1 MKLSVIIPVY
11 RGKEILYE
19 LYRRI
24 EEVLDR
30 KFEYEVLLI
39 CDGCDPD
46 SSKVTDELR
55 KQNSSHIRVFKL
67 AKNYGQH
74 RAIQFGFTK
83 ASGDFIITIDE
94 DLQHDPA
101 DILKLIDKQQSGDF
115 DIVYGRFTNP
125 QHNGIRNLMSTILR
139 KILKYFIPTLYE
151 EYSPYRLIKRE
162 ISTRTSIMVC
172 PYTFIDDFLSRT
184 TQNIAYA
191 DIAHSRRLAGTSSY
205 TVRKLIRHGIYIF
218 LAYSQIIAWLLVLA
232 GILIIAGTFFS
243 ILRVTSANANS
254 IIPIHRITIIE
265 IFGASLLLILISL
278 AGTLINYRNMKLNTR
293 PVKLAD
299 EGAI

>member
-11 RGKEILYE
+11 RGKEILIE

-24 EEVLDR
+24 EEVLDGR
-30 KFEYEVLLI
+30 FEYEVLLI
-39 CDGCDPD
+39 CDGCNSD
-46 SSKVTDELR
+46 SSNVADELK
-55 KQNSSHIRVFKL
+55 KQNQSRVKVFKL
-67 AKNYGQH
+67 AQNYGQH

-83 ASGDFIITIDE
+83 VLGDFIITIDE

-101 DILKLIDKQQSGDF
+101 DIIKLIAKQQNGDF

-125 QHNGIRNLMSTILR
+125 QHNGIRNLLSTILR

-162 ISTRTSIMVC
+162 ISTRTSTMVC

-184 TQNIAYA
+184 TQNIAYV
-191 DIAHSRRLAGTSSY
+191 DITHSRRLSGTSSY
-205 TVRKLIRHGIYIF
+205 TVRKLIRHGIYIL
-218 LAYSQIIAWLLVLA
+218 LAYSQIIAWLLILA
-232 GILIIAGTFFS
+232 GILMIAGIVLS
-243 ILRVTSANANS
+243 ILSVTSASVNN
-254 IIPIHRITIIE
+254 IIQIPRIGLIE

-278 AGTLINYRNMKLNTR
+278 FGILINHRNMKLNTR
-293 PVKLAD
+293 PVRLTD